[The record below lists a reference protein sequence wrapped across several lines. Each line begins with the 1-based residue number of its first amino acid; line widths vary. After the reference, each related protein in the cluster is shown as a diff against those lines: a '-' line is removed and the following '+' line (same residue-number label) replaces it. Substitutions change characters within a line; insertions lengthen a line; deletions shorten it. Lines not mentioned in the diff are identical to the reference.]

1 MARMITGNLRV
12 IFFLAVLIT
21 SELELV
27 HGYFSP
33 ENRNFPRKEV
43 SGIKQSGARL
53 VLQSKT
59 RTATPYSDTI
69 RKSQDISTRRLLLII
84 LPPSLLLLLAVP
96 VFLYWICK
104 SQIWRCA
111 DNTQLMPIWTN
122 QATLQHHLDNEL
134 SKSPRSSGFG
144 TWLGQLQSLNGCGRG
159 GEQALLPPCS
169 LAYSLLQSATDN
181 FSFSNLL
188 GVGRL
193 GHIYK
198 AKLDYGIFVT
208 VRRVEE
214 EEKISGVNFQVEVDL
229 ISKIQ
234 HPNLMPLLGYSCD
247 GPQHLLV
254 HGLMQNGSLHD
265 QLHGPSHGSM
275 LNWQLRLKIA
285 LEAAR
290 GLEHLHEHS
299 KVPIIHGN
307 FKASNIL
314 LGSQFNAKVSDFG
327 FKLAAPESSLLD
339 DNRKQVPGAC
349 GYMAPEYL
357 MDGILTEKS
366 DVYGFGVVLLELL
379 TGRPPV
385 DSTKAQGSQCLVT
398 WATQFLTDRKKTLEI
413 LDPCLGETV
422 NFKHLYQVAAVTVL
436 CVQSEA
442 SYRPL
447 IADVVQS
454 LVPLVPQ
461 ELGGALRQDP
471 EHSI

>member
-1 MARMITGNLRV
+1 
-12 IFFLAVLIT
+12 
-21 SELELV
+21 
-27 HGYFSP
+27 
-33 ENRNFPRKEV
+33 
-43 SGIKQSGARL
+43 
-53 VLQSKT
+53 
-59 RTATPYSDTI
+59 
-69 RKSQDISTRRLLLII
+69 
-84 LPPSLLLLLAVP
+84 
-96 VFLYWICK
+96 
-104 SQIWRCA
+104 
-111 DNTQLMPIWTN
+111 MPIWTN
-122 QATLQHHLDNEL
+122 QATLQHHLDTEL

-198 AKLDYGIFVT
+198 AKLDYDIFVT

-229 ISKIQ
+229 ICKIQ

-327 FKLAAPESSLLD
+327 FKLAAPESSLLYE
-339 DNRKQVPGAC
+339 NRKQVPGAC

-357 MDGILTEKS
+357 MDGTLTEKS

-398 WATQFLTDRKKTLEI
+398 WVHTTYT
-413 LDPCLGETV
+413 
-422 NFKHLYQVAAVTVL
+422 
-436 CVQSEA
+436 
-442 SYRPL
+442 
-447 IADVVQS
+447 
-454 LVPLVPQ
+454 
-461 ELGGALRQDP
+461 
-471 EHSI
+471 

>member
-33 ENRNFPRKEV
+33 ENRNFPTKEV
-43 SGIKQSGARL
+43 SGIKQSGARF

-122 QATLQHHLDNEL
+122 QATLQHHLDTEL

-198 AKLDYGIFVT
+198 AKLDYDIFVT

-339 DNRKQVPGAC
+339 ENRKQVPGAC

-357 MDGILTEKS
+357 MDVWVHHKIENKQPGCCAGTLTEKS

-398 WATQFLTDRKKTLEI
+398 WVHTTYT
-413 LDPCLGETV
+413 
-422 NFKHLYQVAAVTVL
+422 
-436 CVQSEA
+436 
-442 SYRPL
+442 
-447 IADVVQS
+447 
-454 LVPLVPQ
+454 
-461 ELGGALRQDP
+461 
-471 EHSI
+471 